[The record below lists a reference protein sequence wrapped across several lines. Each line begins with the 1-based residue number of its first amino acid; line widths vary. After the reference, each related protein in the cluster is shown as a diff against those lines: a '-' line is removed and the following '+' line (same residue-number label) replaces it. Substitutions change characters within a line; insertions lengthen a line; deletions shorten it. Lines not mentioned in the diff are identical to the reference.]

1 MIQVLL
7 STHDGE
13 AWLSPLLAS
22 LEAQDVADLHLLV
35 RDDGSSDGTVK
46 LLREL
51 GSQQERVRVV
61 AGRRVGF
68 VRSFLDLLRMSSPDA
83 AYLAFCDQDDV
94 WLPSKLSRAVELLE
108 PCDPRVPALYASR
121 LQLVDETLRPRGE
134 SPLPLRGLSF
144 PNALVECPLQG
155 CTMVINQA
163 ARRLIAGTSPQHV
176 FSHDWWL
183 YLVVSAFGR
192 VVFDERSSILY
203 RRHAGNVFS
212 TPAGVL
218 GSWRLKIR
226 RFWESGALRRV
237 VRQAEDLGR
246 VYGDSLPREHARAL
260 RRFVARRK
268 VLARLRYAVF
278 CEPYRQSRA
287 DDLVMKGLILVNRL

>member
-1 MIQVLL
+1 MIQILL

-13 AWLSPLLAS
+13 AWLRPLLAS
-22 LEAQDVADLHLLV
+22 LMAQDASDLRLLV

-51 GSQQERVRVV
+51 ESQHERVRVV
-61 AGRRVGF
+61 AGRCVGF
-68 VRSFLDLLRMSSPDA
+68 VPSFLDLLRMSSPDA
-83 AYLAFCDQDDV
+83 DYLAFCDQDDV
-94 WLPSKLSRAVELLE
+94 WLPSKLSRAVELLD
-108 PCDPRVPALYASR
+108 PCDPQVPALYASR

-134 SPLPLRGLSF
+134 SPLPLRRLSF
-144 PNALVECPLQG
+144 PNALVECPLRG

-163 ARRLIAGTSPQHV
+163 ARRRVVATSPEHV

-192 VVFDERSSILY
+192 VVFDDRSSILY

-212 TPAGVL
+212 TPVGVFA
-218 GSWRLKIR
+218 SWRLKIR
-226 RFWESGALRRV
+226 RFWETGGSRRV
-237 VRQAEDLGR
+237 VRQAEELGR
-246 VYGDSLPREHARAL
+246 VYGDSLPPEHARVL

-268 VLARLRYAVF
+268 VLARLRYALS
-278 CEPYRQSRA
+278 CEPYRQSRI
-287 DDLVMKGLILVNRL
+287 DDLVMKGLILMDRL